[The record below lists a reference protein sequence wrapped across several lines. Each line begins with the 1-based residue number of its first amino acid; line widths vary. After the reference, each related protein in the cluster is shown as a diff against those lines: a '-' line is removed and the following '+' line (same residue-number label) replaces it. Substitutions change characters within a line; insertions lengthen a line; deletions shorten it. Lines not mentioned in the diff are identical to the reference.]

1 MDSEGLPTGWCS
13 ATLSDVVTLHRGV
26 TYRKPDA
33 RGAAEEGFLPLLRA
47 NNIDHVINF
56 DDLVFVPERLVSD
69 DQRLRPFDI
78 VIAMSSGS
86 KRLVGKAA
94 QIKTP
99 CDATFGAFCA
109 VARPSDA
116 MEPAFV
122 GWFMQSR
129 EYRQSVSDDSKG
141 SNINNLKR
149 DHVLGVPVR
158 VPPLPEQ
165 HRIVEKIETLFAE
178 LDKGEEALR
187 EVQKLL
193 SRYRRSV
200 LKAAVTGELTADW
213 RHTNGAAKETGE
225 ELLARVLEQRR
236 ESWGGR
242 GKYRAAEPPD
252 TGSLPAL
259 PTGWVWASLG
269 QLIASIEAGK
279 NYRCDERPPR
289 DAEHGIVKIS
299 AVTWDEFNED
309 ESKTIIRPDHVTDR
323 YRIRVG
329 DLLISRANTLEL
341 VGASVVV
348 SKISK
353 RLQLSDKVLRLRCVI
368 PIEHWLNSV
377 LKSPLGRTQIERM
390 ATGAQ
395 MSMRNISQRN
405 LARICVPLPSQ
416 AEITALEDI
425 IADLR
430 SKADQMLEF
439 CEAELSR
446 SAALRQSILKAAFSG
461 ELVPQDPTDEPAA
474 KLLERIR
481 AARQEKPTAKRKT
494 VAV

>member
-1 MDSEGLPTGWCS
+1 VKEVPNSITKAGLENSS
-13 ATLSDVVTLHRGV
+13 AKLFPPGTLLMAMYGATIGKLGVLHREAA
-26 TYRKPDA
+26 TNQACAALAPTEANADA
-33 RGAAEEGFLPLLRA
+33 LPYIYFFLRFHREQFKKAGKGGAQP
-47 NNIDHVINF
+47 NISQAVIK
-56 DDLVFVPERLVSD
+56 E
-69 DQRLRPFDI
+69 
-78 VIAMSSGS
+78 
-86 KRLVGKAA
+86 
-94 QIKTP
+94 TP
-99 CDATFGAFCA
+99 IP
-109 VARPSDA
+109 VA
-116 MEPAFV
+116 
-122 GWFMQSR
+122 
-129 EYRQSVSDDSKG
+129 
-141 SNINNLKR
+141 
-149 DHVLGVPVR
+149 
-158 VPPLPEQ
+158 PLPEQ
-165 HRIVEKIETLFAE
+165 QRIVEKIETLFAE

-193 SRYRRSV
+193 ARYRQSV

-213 RHTNGAAKETGE
+213 RPANGAPKETGE

-236 ESWGGR
+236 ESWDGR
-242 GKYRAAEPPD
+242 GKYLAPDPPD